1 MMMSGENLRLVGT
14 IKNHVRAQKWVI
26 NFWRCLAKERLVLRT
41 TFLQLQFT
49 SGRGGWKSSLHYR
62 QPRRDMPIQD
72 FMVDR
77 GDRHFTNSNFV
88 HYVTGNFEA
97 RFPTQRETI
106 SNLNSS
112 KMLPKGRFIL
122 KEKGKLLVNNTKI
135 LIFCKIT
142 SNNYQSRMPNMTLG
156 GVYE

>member
-1 MMMSGENLRLVGT
+1 MP
-14 IKNHVRAQKWVI
+14 
-26 NFWRCLAKERLVLRT
+26 KEHLVLKT
-41 TFLQLQFT
+41 SFLQLQFT
-49 SGRGGWKSSLHYR
+49 SGRGGWKSSLHSR

-77 GDRHFTNSNFV
+77 RDRHFTNSNFV
-88 HYVTGNFEA
+88 HCVRGNFEA

-106 SNLNSS
+106 SNLISA
-112 KMLPKGRFIL
+112 KMLPKGRFFL
-122 KEKGKLLVNNTKI
+122 KEKGKLLVNNAKF

-142 SNNYQSRMPNMTLG
+142 SCNYQSRMPNMTLG